1 MLIKN
6 LGDVPLNIKESK
18 TLSKFLEE
26 NYTPWKWNGEEW
38 IKEPIRKIE
47 TSNNEVSKWLK
58 TLKIL

>member
-6 LGDVPLNIKESK
+6 LGDVPLNIKENKS
-18 TLSKFLEE
+18 LSKFLKE

-47 TSNNEVSKWLK
+47 TSNNEVSK
-58 TLKIL
+58 